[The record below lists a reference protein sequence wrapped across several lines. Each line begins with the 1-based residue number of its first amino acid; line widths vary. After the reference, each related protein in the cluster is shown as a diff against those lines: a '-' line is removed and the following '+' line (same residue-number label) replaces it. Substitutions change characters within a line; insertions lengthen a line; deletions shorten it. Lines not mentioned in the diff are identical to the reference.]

1 MSALVYVQFHQFKQE
16 AHQQMR

>member
-1 MSALVYVQFHQFKQE
+1 MSEFKQE

>member
-1 MSALVYVQFHQFKQE
+1 MMCEFCNNEQE